1 MSEKIRIAIV
11 GYGNVGKFAVEAA
24 QAAPDMELVGVVQ
37 QPFSESSRR
46 LLAARGIPMVNSLQ
60 ELTGVQ
66 VALLCTPSRTV
77 PDVARAALGMGM
89 NTVDCYDIHDQL
101 AELRLELQ
109 EVAMTNHAVA
119 VVSAG
124 WDPGT
129 DSMIRCM
136 LEFMAPRGI
145 TYTNFGPGMSMGHS
159 VAVRSL
165 PGVEDA
171 LSMTIPLGTGVHRRM
186 VYVQLQPGAN
196 FAEVEKAIKSDPY
209 FVKDETHVFE
219 VADVSQ
225 LIDMG
230 HGVDMER
237 KGVSGLTHNQML
249 RFSMKIN
256 NPALTAQVMVAS
268 ARASLKQKPG
278 AYTLIEIPIIDFMY
292 GDRNNIIRHFV

>member
-1 MSEKIRIAIV
+1 MSEKIRIAVI
-11 GYGNVGKFAVEAA
+11 GYGNVGKFAVDAT
-24 QAAPDMELVGVVQ
+24 QAAEDMELVGVVQ
-37 QPFSESSRR
+37 QPFCENSSR

-60 ELTGVQ
+60 ELPEVQ
-66 VALLCTPSRTV
+66 VALLCVPSRAM
-77 PDVARAALGMGM
+77 PEVAREVLSMGLD
-89 NTVDCYDIHDQL
+89 TVDCYDVHGQL

-109 EVAMTNHAVA
+109 KLAVANHAVA

-136 LEFMAPRGI
+136 MKFMVPRGI
-145 TYTNFGPGMSMGHS
+145 TYTNFGPGMSIGHS

-171 LSMTIPLGTGVHRRM
+171 LSLTIPLGTGVHRRM
-186 VYVQLQPGAN
+186 VYVQLQAGTSI
-196 FAEVEKAIKSDPY
+196 AEIEQAIKSDPY
-209 FVKDETHVFE
+209 FIKDETHVIQ

-237 KGVSGLTHNQML
+237 KGASGLTHNQML
-249 RFSMKIN
+249 RFSMRIN

-268 ARASLKQKPG
+268 ARAAGKQKPG
-278 AYTLIEIPIIDFMY
+278 AYTLIEIPIIDFMC
-292 GDRNNIIRHFV
+292 GERDDIIRQLV